1 MPQLDII
8 TFSSSYVWFLLFF
21 FGFFYIFVSIFLPN
35 VYFIF
40 RVREK
45 SLNDLDNFINFAE
58 TFNSTLDKAD
68 FADTESLGIE
78 FMTEKGALNLNP
90 TKLFQSSTSVYTNL
104 IETLRLESKNYA
116 EIQQHSY
123 YLLAYSSL
131 IPSFSTLTFFISN
144 YRLLVIK
151 D

>member
-35 VYFIF
+35 IYFIF

-45 SLNDLDNFINFAE
+45 SLNDLDNFIAFAE
-58 TFNSTLDKAD
+58 TFNNTLDKAD
-68 FADTESLGIE
+68 FAESESLGIE
-78 FMTEKGALNLNP
+78 FTTKQGLLNLNP
-90 TKLFQSSTSVYTNL
+90 TKLFQNSTSAYTNL
-104 IETLRLESKNYA
+104 IDALQSENKNYA
-116 EIQQHSY
+116 AIQQHSY

-131 IPSFSTLTFFISN
+131 IPSFSMLTFFISN
-144 YRLLVIK
+144 YRLLTK

>member
-21 FGFFYIFVSIFLPN
+21 FGFFYIFVSVFLPN
-35 VYFIF
+35 IYFIF

-45 SLNDLDNFINFAE
+45 SLNDLENFINFAE
-58 TFNSTLDKAD
+58 TFNNTLDKAD

-78 FMTEKGALNLNP
+78 FATNKGSLNLNP
-90 TKLFQSSTSVYTNL
+90 TKLFQSSALVYNNL
-104 IETLRLESKNYA
+104 IDALRFESKNYA
-116 EIQQHSY
+116 AVQQHSY

-131 IPSFSTLTFFISN
+131 IPSFSALTFFISN
-144 YRLLVIK
+144 YRLLIK

>member
-8 TFSSSYVWFLLFF
+8 TFSSSYVWFLLLF
-21 FGFFYIFVSIFLPN
+21 FGFFYVFVSVFLPN
-35 VYFIF
+35 IYFIF
-40 RVREK
+40 RVREE
-45 SLNDLDNFINFAE
+45 SLNGLENFITFAE

-78 FMTEKGALNLNP
+78 FATKKGSLNLNP
-90 TKLFQSSTSVYTNL
+90 TKLFQSSVSVYTNL
-104 IETLRLESKNYA
+104 IDALHLESKNYA
-116 EIQQHSY
+116 AAQQHGY

-131 IPSFSTLTFFISN
+131 IPLFSTLTFFVSN
-144 YRLLVIK
+144 YRSLVK

>member
-8 TFSSSYVWFLLFF
+8 TFSSSYVWFLVFF

-35 VYFIF
+35 IYFIF

-45 SLNDLDNFINFAE
+45 SLNDLENFITFAE
-58 TFNSTLDKAD
+58 TFNGTLDKAD

-78 FMTEKGALNLNP
+78 FATKKGSLNLNP
-90 TKLFQSSTSVYTNL
+90 TKLFQSSTTTYTNL
-104 IETLRLESKNYA
+104 IEALRLESTSYA
-116 EIQQHSY
+116 AIQQHSY

-131 IPSFSTLTFFISN
+131 IPSFSALTFFISN
-144 YRLLVIK
+144 YRLLVK